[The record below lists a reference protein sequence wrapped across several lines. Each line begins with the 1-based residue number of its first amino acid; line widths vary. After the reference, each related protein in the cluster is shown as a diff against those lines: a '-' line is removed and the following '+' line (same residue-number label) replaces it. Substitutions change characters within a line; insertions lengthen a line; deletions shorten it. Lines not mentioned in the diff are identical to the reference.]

1 MGVVYEAE
9 HHEGLEMSVFGG
21 TTHAEIA
28 AALGISVPTVERD
41 VRMARA

>member
-1 MGVVYEAE
+1 
-9 HHEGLEMSVFGG
+9 MSVFGG

-41 VRMARA
+41 VRMARAWLRSELRRDSPTT